1 VTESRWADAAT
12 AAALLALAPAALGGA
27 VVRAAPGPV
36 RDRWMALFREALP
49 PGAPVRR
56 IPLSVG
62 DERLLGG
69 IDLAATLRAGRPVA
83 ERGILA
89 EADGGAVL
97 LAMAERLSAASAAR
111 LTGMLDQGTVVLAR
125 DGLAATSPARVGV
138 IALDEGMADDERPPP
153 ALLDRLALHLD
164 LTGLGLGDTSD
175 PLGGSADIAAARA
188 RLGRVTAGED
198 AMVALCATALALGID
213 SLRAP
218 LLALRVACAAA
229 ALAGREAVD
238 EADVALAG
246 RLVLAPRATVLPS
259 AAPSPEPSDT
269 PPDPGDSADASD
281 AEARD
286 VETRDVETRD
296 APLDDIVLDAA
307 EAAIPAGLLALL
319 KSGAAPRARTPGR
332 SGALVKSGV
341 RGRPAGIRRGEPRG
355 GNRLNLMETLRAAAP
370 WQRLRE
376 RTGTRIAVRPE
387 DFRVTR
393 FRPRMQTTTVFVV
406 DASGSA
412 ALHRLA
418 EAKGAVE
425 LLLADCYVRRDR
437 VAVLAFRGAG
447 AELLLPPTR
456 SLVRA
461 KRGLAGLPGGGG
473 TPLAAAIDAAVLL
486 ADGVRRRGETP
497 SIVLLTDGRANI
509 ARDGTPGRQRAE
521 ADALLA
527 ARQAR
532 AAGLASL
539 LVDTSPRPR
548 PEGRALADAMGA
560 LYLPLPYADSG
571 AVSRAVQATDL
582 RARHA
587 SASRPP

>member
-1 VTESRWADAAT
+1 VTEPPSRWADAAA
-12 AAALLALAPAALGGA
+12 AAALLALDPAALGGA
-27 VVRAAPGPV
+27 VLRAAAGPV
-36 RDRWMALFREALP
+36 RDRWLALFRQALP
-49 PGAPVRR
+49 PDAPIRR

-89 EADGGAVL
+89 EADGGVVV
-97 LAMAERLSAASAAR
+97 LAMAERLSAAGAAR
-111 LTGMLDQGTVVLAR
+111 FTGMLDRGTVMLER

-138 IALDEGMADDERPPP
+138 IALDEGIAEDERPPP

-164 LTGLGLGDTSD
+164 LTGLGLRDTRE
-175 PLGGSADIAAARA
+175 PPGAAGEIVAARA
-188 RLGRVTAGED
+188 RLAGVTAGED
-198 AMVALCATALALGID
+198 AMAALCATALALGID

-218 LLALRVACAAA
+218 LLALRVARAAA
-229 ALAGREAVD
+229 ALAGREAVV
-238 EADVALAG
+238 EADVALAA

-259 AAPSPEPSDT
+259 AVPPPPSPEAPQEPET
-269 PPDPGDSADASD
+269 GDGSET
-281 AEARD
+281 AEA
-286 VETRDVETRD
+286 ETRD
-296 APLDDIVLDAA
+296 APLEDVVLDAA

-332 SGALVKSGV
+332 SGELVKSGA
-341 RGRPAGIRRGEPRG
+341 RGRPAGVRRGEPRG

-376 RTGTRIAVRPE
+376 RAGARIAVRPE

-461 KRGLAGLPGGGG
+461 KKGLAGLPGGGG

-532 AAGLASL
+532 AAGFASL

-548 PEGRALADAMGA
+548 PEGRTLADAMGA
-560 LYLPLPYADSG
+560 LYLPLPYADAG

-582 RARHA
+582 RARQQ
-587 SASRPP
+587 SASRPA